1 MKGLKLVSAVGM
13 LMLGACGSSSVSPV
27 DACNQEVE
35 TECARVYACYTA
47 AQLQAANFPA
57 SESACITQFEA
68 SEGCSAKTADN
79 FCTPST
85 AVYHGEAVDG
95 CISQVEAVSCADLM
109 ANIQNLNAVAPKCT
123 EVCVI
128 PG

>member
-1 MKGLKLVSAVGM
+1 MV
-13 LMLGACGSSSVSPV
+13 MLGACGSSSASPV

-35 TECARVYACYTA
+35 TECARIYECYTA
-47 AQLQAANFPA
+47 TELAAANFPA

-68 SEGCSAKTADN
+68 SEGCSAKTAQN

-85 AVYHGEAVDG
+85 AVYHGEAIDG
-95 CISQVEAVSCADLM
+95 CVSQVEALSCADLK
-109 ANIQNLNAVAPKCT
+109 ANITNLNPVAPKCA

-128 PG
+128 PT

>member
-1 MKGLKLVSAVGM
+1 MKGLKLVSAVG
-13 LMLGACGSSSVSPV
+13 LLLGACGSSSVSPV
-27 DACNQEVE
+27 DACNSEVM
-35 TECARVYACYTA
+35 TECARIYECYTP
-47 AQLQAANFPA
+47 AQLAAANFPA

-68 SEGCSAKTADN
+68 SEGCSAKTAAN

-95 CISQVEAVSCADLM
+95 CEAQVNALSCADLM
-109 ANIQNLNAVAPKCT
+109 ANIQNLNAVAPKCA

>member
-13 LMLGACGSSSVSPV
+13 LVLGACGSSSVSPV
-27 DACNQEVE
+27 DACNQETE
-35 TECARVYACYTA
+35 TTCARIYECYTA
-47 AQLQAANFPA
+47 TQLQAAGYPA
-57 SESACITQFEA
+57 AESACVTQFEA
-68 SEGCSAKTADN
+68 SEGCSAKTSDN

-95 CISQVEAVSCADLM
+95 CISQVEALSCADIM
-109 ANIQNLNAVAPKCT
+109 AHIQDINTVAPKCA

>member
-1 MKGLKLVSAVGM
+1 MKALKLVSAVGM
-13 LMLGACGSSSVSPV
+13 ALLGACGSSSASPV

-35 TECARVYACYTA
+35 TECARVYECFTPAELA
-47 AQLQAANFPA
+47 AANFPA
-57 SESACITQFEA
+57 SESACITQFET
-68 SEGCSAKTADN
+68 SEGCAAKTSAN

-95 CISQVEAVSCADLM
+95 CVSQVEALSCADLKSH
-109 ANIQNLNAVAPKCT
+109 LNDINTVAPKCA

-128 PG
+128 PT

>member
-1 MKGLKLVSAVGM
+1 MKGLKLVSAVG
-13 LMLGACGSSSVSPV
+13 LVLIGACGSSSVSPV
-27 DACNQEVE
+27 DACNQEVQ
-35 TECARVYACYTA
+35 TECTRVYECFTA
-47 AQLQAANFPA
+47 AELQTAGFPA
-57 SESACITQFEA
+57 SESACVTQFEA

-95 CISQVEAVSCADLM
+95 CISQVEALSCADLK
-109 ANIQNLNAVAPKCT
+109 ANIQNLIPVAPKCG

>member
-1 MKGLKLVSAVGM
+1 MGLL
-13 LMLGACGSSSVSPV
+13 LGACGGGSTSPV
-27 DACNQEVE
+27 DACNQETE
-35 TECARVYACYTA
+35 TTCARIYECYTA
-47 AQLQAANFPA
+47 AQLQTAGYPAA
-57 SESACITQFEA
+57 ESACVTQFEA
-68 SEGCSAKTADN
+68 SEGCAAKTSDN

-95 CISQVEAVSCADLM
+95 CISQVEALSCADIM
-109 ANIQNLNAVAPKCT
+109 QHIQDINTVAPKCA